1 MKNSLVLRQI
11 GKFYNVLDDDCY
23 ILFYLFGYKISNYKS
38 GFPVSAFN
46 KVKNELEEKKISFI
60 LKDKTGV
67 KEFDFKRKNKY
78 LFYLEK
84 GKEKYK
90 KFERNRKIE
99 EYVNSFSEEKID
111 KIYKY
116 IESLIDEE

>member
-1 MKNSLVLRQI
+1 MKNALVLRQI

-38 GFPVSAFN
+38 GFPVSALN

-67 KEFDFKRKNKY
+67 LRS
-78 LFYLEK
+78 LIL
-84 GKEKYK
+84 KEKI
-90 KFERNRKIE
+90 N
-99 EYVNSFSEEKID
+99 
-111 KIYKY
+111 IYF
-116 IESLIDEE
+116 I

>member
-111 KIYKY
+111 KIYEY

>member
-38 GFPVSAFN
+38 GFPFSALN

-78 LFYLEK
+78 LFYL
-84 GKEKYK
+84 
-90 KFERNRKIE
+90 
-99 EYVNSFSEEKID
+99 
-111 KIYKY
+111 
-116 IESLIDEE
+116 